1 MPSLARIPMNEIAS
15 KKPNMKI
22 SREEVQRRSE
32 SVRRGEANNRIEGIS
47 SGPESKAIFDSY
59 VNGDIEVT
67 DIVPRLKA
75 LYKVP

>member
-1 MPSLARIPMNEIAS
+1 MNEIAP

-67 DIVPRLKA
+67 EIVPQLKR